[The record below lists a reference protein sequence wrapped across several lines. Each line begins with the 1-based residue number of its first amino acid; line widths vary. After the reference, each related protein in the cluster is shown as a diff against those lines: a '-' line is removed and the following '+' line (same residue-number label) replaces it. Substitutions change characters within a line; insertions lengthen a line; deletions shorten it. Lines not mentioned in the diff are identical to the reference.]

1 MSEKYDLIII
11 GAGPAGMTAALYA
24 SRSGLKTCI
33 VESGAPGGK
42 LLKTFHIENYPG
54 IKEMGGAELA
64 MVMFDQALAFGAEY
78 KAGEV
83 VKVNK
88 DKSVELLD
96 GTILES
102 NCVLLA
108 TGTKE
113 RMLNIPGEQEN
124 VGKGVSFCAVCD
136 GALFRGKDVVVIGGG
151 NSALEEA
158 GFLTQFVNK
167 LYIVI
172 RRDQFRAEEKFQR
185 EVEEN
190 EKIEIIRE
198 HVPVEVLSDGKV
210 TGIVLKNV
218 KTQEMQTV
226 ECSGIF
232 PYVGSD
238 PISDC
243 VKDLG
248 VCNEHGYVIV
258 DRNMETAVKGV
269 YAAGDVVDKQ
279 LRQVVTA
286 VGEGA
291 LVAQQAY
298 KEVKE
303 K

>member
-1 MSEKYDLIII
+1 MNEKYDLIII

-136 GALFRGKDVVVIGGG
+136 GAFFRGKDVVVIGGG

-198 HVPVEVLSDGKV
+198 HVPIEVLSDGKV

-218 KTQEMQTV
+218 KTGKTQTV
-226 ECSGIF
+226 DCSGIF

>member
-136 GALFRGKDVVVIGGG
+136 GAFFRGKDVVVIGGG

-198 HVPVEVLSDGKV
+198 HVPLEVLSDGKV

-218 KTQEMQTV
+218 KIGKTQTV
-226 ECSGIF
+226 DCSGIF

>member
-1 MSEKYDLIII
+1 MSEKDDLIII

-136 GALFRGKDVVVIGGG
+136 GAFFRGKDVVVIGGG

-190 EKIEIIRE
+190 EKIDIIRE
-198 HVPVEVLSDGKV
+198 HVPLEVLSDGKV

-218 KTQEMQTV
+218 KTGKTQTV
-226 ECSGIF
+226 DCSGIF

>member
-136 GALFRGKDVVVIGGG
+136 GAFFRGKDVVVIGGG

-158 GFLTQFVNK
+158 GFLTQFVNM

-198 HVPVEVLSDGKV
+198 HVPLEVLSDGKV

-218 KTQEMQTV
+218 KTGKTQTV
-226 ECSGIF
+226 DCSGIF

>member
-136 GALFRGKDVVVIGGG
+136 GAFFRGKDVVVIGGG

-198 HVPVEVLSDGKV
+198 HVPIEVLSDGKV

-218 KTQEMQTV
+218 KTGKIQTV
-226 ECSGIF
+226 DCSGIF

>member
-1 MSEKYDLIII
+1 MSEKYDLIMI

-136 GALFRGKDVVVIGGG
+136 GAFFRGKDVVVIGGG

-198 HVPVEVLSDGKV
+198 HVPLEVLSDGKV

-218 KTQEMQTV
+218 KTGKTQTV
-226 ECSGIF
+226 DCSGIF

>member
-136 GALFRGKDVVVIGGG
+136 GAFFRGKDVVVIGGG

-198 HVPVEVLSDGKV
+198 HVPLEVLSDGKV

-218 KTQEMQTV
+218 KTGKTQTV
-226 ECSGIF
+226 DCSGIF

>member
-136 GALFRGKDVVVIGGG
+136 GAFFRGKDVVVIGGG

-218 KTQEMQTV
+218 KTGKTQTV
-226 ECSGIF
+226 DCSGIF

>member
-136 GALFRGKDVVVIGGG
+136 GAF
-151 NSALEEA
+151 SAA
-158 GFLTQFVNK
+158 K
-167 LYIVI
+167 M
-172 RRDQFRAEEKFQR
+172 
-185 EVEEN
+185 
-190 EKIEIIRE
+190 
-198 HVPVEVLSDGKV
+198 S
-210 TGIVLKNV
+210 
-218 KTQEMQTV
+218 
-226 ECSGIF
+226 
-232 PYVGSD
+232 
-238 PISDC
+238 
-243 VKDLG
+243 
-248 VCNEHGYVIV
+248 
-258 DRNMETAVKGV
+258 
-269 YAAGDVVDKQ
+269 
-279 LRQVVTA
+279 
-286 VGEGA
+286 
-291 LVAQQAY
+291 
-298 KEVKE
+298 
-303 K
+303 

>member
-1 MSEKYDLIII
+1 MSDKFDLIII

-136 GALFRGKDVVVIGGG
+136 GAFFRGKDVVVIGGG

-198 HVPVEVLSDGKV
+198 HVPLEVLSDGKV

-218 KTQEMQTV
+218 KTGKTQTV
-226 ECSGIF
+226 DCSGIF

>member
-64 MVMFDQALAFGAEY
+64 MVMFDQTLAFGAEY

-136 GALFRGKDVVVIGGG
+136 GAFFRGKDVVVIGGG